1 MKQNHTLQIYPK
13 NLGGCAKCSNQRRG
27 NMNNYE
33 TARKV
38 FEEGGEILPKQEYKG
53 NKVKLFYT
61 CSNCQEEAHIS
72 LSEFRRGKRIV
83 AMGFKMVLYICN
95 KHEYIEKRIYSIG
108 QTIVEP
114 SHPAEIIIED
124 DDA

>member
-1 MKQNHTLQIYPK
+1 MKQNHTLQISK
-13 NLGGCAKCSNQRRG
+13 ESWGGRAKCSNQRRG

-72 LSEFRRGKRIV
+72 LSEFRRGRRCEKCTKSRAKRT
-83 AMGFKMVLYICN
+83 N
-95 KHEYIEKRIYSIG
+95 IEKYG
-108 QTIVEP
+108 VENVFQ
-114 SHPAEIIIED
+114 SKKIKEKIKKHVRKNMECLII
-124 DDA
+124 